1 MAMNDRQTRHQ
12 LEHLVLLLQKSGHAL
27 AAYLVQPQ
35 AGEDEVE
42 LLLLVPDED
51 LAKLGDTIAEVAGA
65 YLTVIPGTE
74 PHTFRLLSIARLPG
88 PRLRAFPT
96 SQCSDFLAQAASWPG
111 RVLFDHPG
119 IFTRGRLSGFLNR
132 F

>member
-1 MAMNDRQTRHQ
+1 MNDRQSRRQ

-35 AGEDEVE
+35 AEEGEVE

-51 LAKLGDTIAEVAGA
+51 LATLGDRIAEVTGA
-65 YLTVIPGTE
+65 YLAVIPDAE
-74 PHTFRLLSIARLPG
+74 PHTFRLLSTAGLPG
-88 PRLRAFPT
+88 PRLRAFPA
-96 SQCSDFLAQAASWPG
+96 SRRSDFLAQAASRPG

-119 IFTRGRLSGFLNR
+119 VFARSRL
-132 F
+132 